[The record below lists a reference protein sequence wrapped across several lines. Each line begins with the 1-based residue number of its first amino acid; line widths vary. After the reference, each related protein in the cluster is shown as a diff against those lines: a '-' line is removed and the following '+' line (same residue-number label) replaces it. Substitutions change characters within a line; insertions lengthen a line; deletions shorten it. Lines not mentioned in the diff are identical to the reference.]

1 MEYKKKLQT
10 PQKALKLDKPKST
23 KSSKKKKKTKQALL
37 SNVPIP
43 INEMQCCEAK
53 QSEIKEQKASN
64 LHGFQSSTKKSANVR
79 IQQQIPIKKKSC
91 LLEFLRIP
99 KKPTQENGRRSSW

>member
-1 MEYKKKLQT
+1 MEYKNKLQT

-23 KSSKKKKKTKQALL
+23 KSSEKKKTKQALL

-79 IQQQIPIKKKSC
+79 IQQQIPIKKKSG

>member
-23 KSSKKKKKTKQALL
+23 KSSKKKKTKQALL

-64 LHGFQSSTKKSANVR
+64 LHGFQSSTKKSANVT
-79 IQQQIPIKKKSC
+79 IQQQIPIQKKSS

>member
-23 KSSKKKKKTKQALL
+23 KSSKKKKTKQARL

-79 IQQQIPIKKKSC
+79 IQQQIPIQKKSS